1 MAKTKSGPTKVKIIT
16 KDGKVDIMSELMS
29 FASTQ
34 MQQKTERR
42 TGFLGW
48 LGWTFNIHKLKWI
61 TRNYV
66 EGVTVTAEQMNTLT
80 ASGGFHISG
89 PIGEPTINKPYD
101 GRTYTIKK
109 DGDA

>member
-1 MAKTKSGPTKVKIIT
+1 MAKISSGPAKIKIIT
-16 KDGKVDIMSELMS
+16 KDGEVDIMSELMS

-61 TRNYV
+61 TKDYYESINL
-66 EGVTVTAEQMNTLT
+66 TAEQMNVLT
-80 ASGGFHISG
+80 AGGELS
-89 PIGEPTINKPYD
+89 IGITSD
-101 GRTYTIKK
+101 GKTFRIKK